1 MSELYYLQDKR
12 DYVGNSM
19 LWWRAGGSG
28 YCCDVREAGVF
39 TKEQAFAQHR
49 CRETDIPWPRSYI
62 DARVAH
68 HVDMQR
74 VKLTEARAT
83 ELETSAALTPAE
95 EESLRERADLMH
107 RPAEY

>member
-19 LWWRAGGSG
+19 LWWRAGGAG

-39 TKEQAFAQHR
+39 TKEQAFDQHR
-49 CRETDIPWPRSYI
+49 CRDTDIPWPKPYI

-74 VKLTEARAT
+74 VKLTEAQSTA
-83 ELETSAALTPAE
+83 ETSAQTDAKP
-95 EESLRERADLMH
+95 
-107 RPAEY
+107 